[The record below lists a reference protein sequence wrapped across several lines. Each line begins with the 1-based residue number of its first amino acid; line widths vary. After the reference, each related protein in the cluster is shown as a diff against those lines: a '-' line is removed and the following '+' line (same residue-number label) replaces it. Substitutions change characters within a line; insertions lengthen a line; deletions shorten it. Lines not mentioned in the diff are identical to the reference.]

1 MARIFVTRALPGDA
15 LSRLAAEHAVEV
27 WPEADPPSPAALR
40 ERVAAADGLLA
51 MLPDQIDAGLLAAAP
66 RLRVV
71 ALLAVG
77 YDNVD
82 MAAATARRVL
92 VTNTPGVLTETVADL
107 TFALLLAQARRLPEA
122 SAAVREGRWP
132 AWRPAYLLGRDVH
145 GATLGIVGLG
155 AIGLAVARRG
165 RGFGMRVL
173 YTSRR
178 PQAETAA
185 ALGIERLDLDDLLR
199 QSDYVSLHVPL
210 TPATRGLIGARE
222 LTLMKATAVLVNTAR
237 GAVVDQE
244 ALTQAL
250 ARGRIGAAAFDVF
263 AEEPLA
269 ADDPLLALGN
279 VVVAPH
285 VGSATVET
293 RERMA
298 DLAVANL
305 LAFFRGERPPAS
317 VNPEA
322 LT

>member
-1 MARIFVTRALPGDA
+1 VARIFVTRALPGDA
-15 LSRLAAEHAVEV
+15 LGRLAAEHAVEV

-40 ERVAAADGLLA
+40 EHAAAADGLLA

-82 MAAATARRVL
+82 VAAATARRVL

-107 TFALLLAQARRLPEA
+107 TFALILAQARRLPEA

-178 PQAETAA
+178 PPAEAATA
-185 ALGIERLDLDDLLR
+185 LDLERLDLDDLLR
-199 QSDYVSLHVPL
+199 QSDYVSLHVAL

-222 LTLMKATAVLVNTAR
+222 LALMKATAVLVNTAR
-237 GAVVDQE
+237 GAVVDQD

-250 ARGRIGAAAFDVF
+250 TRGQIGGAALDVF

-269 ADDPLLALGN
+269 PDDPLLTLGN

-305 LAFFRGERPPAS
+305 LAFFRSERPPAC

-322 LT
+322 LA